1 MQVSK
6 GVSPFQ
12 LVGVHDRDCNSS
24 EDEENEIKGNLPVP
38 DLSPSGLCSPRT
50 LTNIRTSSQTTGE
63 EEGIQQACIIHL
75 FFYYVTFFSG
85 TIGGCG

>member
-24 EDEENEIKGNLPVP
+24 EYKG
-38 DLSPSGLCSPRT
+38 
-50 LTNIRTSSQTTGE
+50 
-63 EEGIQQACIIHL
+63 AA
-75 FFYYVTFFSG
+75 
-85 TIGGCG
+85 GGGGGGDRLHSTHRMKMKKEFATP